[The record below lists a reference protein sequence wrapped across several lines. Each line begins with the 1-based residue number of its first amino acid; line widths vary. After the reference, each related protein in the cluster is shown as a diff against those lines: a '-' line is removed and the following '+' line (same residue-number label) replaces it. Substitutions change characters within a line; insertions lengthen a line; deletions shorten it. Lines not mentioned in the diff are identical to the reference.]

1 MAERSQTRSGR
12 KFPAI
17 LREIG
22 RELLDARDD
31 WCGAASN
38 LSGRFATLFY
48 DSVSLILWGESMS
61 STIIILLAAWLGL
74 NAAFVAI
81 RFYIT
86 ADQTSRAEHDLGRY
100 PRLVS

>member
-1 MAERSQTRSGR
+1 
-12 KFPAI
+12 
-17 LREIG
+17 
-22 RELLDARDD
+22 
-31 WCGAASN
+31 
-38 LSGRFATLFY
+38 
-48 DSVSLILWGESMS
+48 MS

-86 ADQTSRAEHDLGRY
+86 ADRTSRAEHDLGEY

>member
-1 MAERSQTRSGR
+1 M
-12 KFPAI
+12 
-17 LREIG
+17 
-22 RELLDARDD
+22 
-31 WCGAASN
+31 
-38 LSGRFATLFY
+38 
-48 DSVSLILWGESMS
+48 LWGENTLSM
-61 STIIILLAAWLGL
+61 IVILLAAWLGL